1 MGYLV
6 ITESEK
12 FDILKKYGLL
22 VEQDSF
28 RFNRPGDKNYAPPT
42 GPYAPPPTRE
52 EWDEVLKAT
61 YEPNFNIPYIEMR
74 VSAMDIISLLSN
86 FLPSGPV
93 ISLLLDATSIAYFY
107 RKDDKYEMGLRVIFL
122 GLPFKQLPIVQKWG
136 QKKLIKLF
144 ILLSDIGKDYKIL
157 GKLTIE
163 EIRNIIYLFK
173 FFKQNRNTIILALKK
188 SRLFAIALTRLVG
201 KLSALSVK
209 QILSS
214 LHKLYK
220 INPKH
225 GIFVKGGKLLLN
237 ITTMLGE
244 GFIYMKT
251 WDVLWNKFAPEKWV
265 DEKIILDTKK
275 RMDLQKELLSTLT
288 KVSENEINQYYNNI
302 KS

>member
-1 MGYLV
+1 
-6 ITESEK
+6 
-12 FDILKKYGLL
+12 

-42 GPYAPPPTRE
+42 GPYAAPPTRG
-52 EWDEVLKAT
+52 EWDDVLKATSEKWDFVLKAT
-61 YEPNFNIPYIEMR
+61 YEPNFKIPYLEMR

-86 FLPSGPV
+86 FLPGGPV
-93 ISLLLDATSIAYFY
+93 ISLLLDATNIGYFY
-107 RKDDKYEMGLRVIFL
+107 RKNDKYEMGLRVIFL
-122 GLPFKQLPIVQKWG
+122 ALPFRQLPIVRKWG
-136 QKKLIKLF
+136 QEKLTKLI

-157 GKLTIE
+157 GKLAIE

-173 FFKQNRNTIILALKK
+173 FFIENRNTIILALKQ
-188 SRLFAIALTRLVG
+188 SRLFAIALARLVG
-201 KLSALSVK
+201 KLSALSAK
-209 QILSS
+209 QILVS

-220 INPKH
+220 INPKN

-244 GFIYMKT
+244 GYFYIKT
-251 WDVLWNKFAPEKWV
+251 WDALWNKFAPEKWV
-265 DEKIILDTKK
+265 DEKIILDTEK